1 MGDQIAGQQLVPGL
15 DQGRQGHP
23 QQSGES
29 DHDNSRAVDRD
40 NRWDNPN
47 MTGFRSTGGL
57 FSATY
62 DVMMYTCFV
71 LRRKHDRPSS
81 PAPNPGNVAA
91 KPMAQIDR
99 SLMQR

>member
-1 MGDQIAGQQLVPGL
+1 
-15 DQGRQGHP
+15 
-23 QQSGES
+23 
-29 DHDNSRAVDRD
+29 
-40 NRWDNPN
+40 

-62 DVMMYTCFV
+62 DVMMHACFV

-81 PAPNPGNVAA
+81 PAPNPGDVAA
-91 KPMAQIDR
+91 KAMAKIDR